1 MNLLRGDFLIGN
13 WTVHPSLNSLEQSG
27 RVEHLEPKVMQVLL
41 TLTSEPGEVF
51 SREAIYSRVWPDV
64 IVGEDVLI
72 RAIGKI
78 RRAFAPEPVIE
89 TVPKVGYR
97 LIAPLARTPEPAS
110 TPSHHGQ
117 PQDPSG
123 KDSSLQDPRID
134 GGTTPP
140 AHPTHAF
147 APHPLDTFYS
157 NSALP
162 PIAESKLPRRRTL
175 WLYLA
180 FVILILLIGGIAVLA
195 FSHHP
200 QPQASLT
207 YITRPL
213 TTDPGSQIE
222 GSFSPNGKSVA
233 YVWRKPGQSTEQ
245 VYVMPIHADDP
256 RPLSPEPSANQYT
269 PSWSPSGRQIAFM
282 ERDGSHSAVM
292 LAPARGGAAR
302 TVYTLPVNSAREYG
316 GLAWSA
322 DGTSLIFPQENTL
335 EGPSY
340 LVELSLENGT
350 IRSITDP
357 PLLWDGDFYPEVS
370 PDGRQLAFI
379 RGSELLARD
388 LYVMN
393 LPNGPAHR
401 ITSHQLMTSF
411 AWSADSHSLVFSA
424 SKDGTLS
431 LWRVRATGGEPQQM
445 PEVGVDAYAPAIA
458 RQGNQ
463 LIYSHGSAMWGIF
476 TANLSA
482 SNPQAHTLQPHTIQ
496 THIILT
502 SSEET
507 EAPEV
512 SPNGHQIV
520 YQSWSSGSRE
530 IWTANI
536 DGSDPVQITNVPGE
550 SAGDPAWSPNGRWIA
565 YDARLGP
572 FAHIYVVSAKGG
584 KSRAITRGSFNDVNP
599 AWSNNGRELF
609 FGSNRSGSWQIW
621 KISLSKPHQ
630 LRQITTNG
638 GLDGRIGPKGKYLY
652 YTKNMV
658 AGLWRLPLA
667 GGKEQKIFHDPPAG
681 ASQLWTIAGENVYA
695 LSALGSHDELFSIH
709 QTSERAQP
717 VYALKYAPTVQFSI
731 DPASQQLYYSGLIR
745 ASSHLTL
752 VEETR

>member
-1 MNLLRGDFLIGN
+1 MNLLRGDFLVGN
-13 WTVHPSLNSLEQSG
+13 WTVHPSLNSLERSG

-41 TLTSEPGEVF
+41 TLVSEPGEVF

-64 IVGEDVLI
+64 VVGEDVLI
-72 RAIGKI
+72 RAISKI

-97 LIAPLARTPEPAS
+97 LIAPIARTPEPS
-110 TPSHHGQ
+110 DSPVHRSP
-117 PQDPSG
+117 PQDTPG
-123 KDSSLQDPRID
+123 KDSSVQDLTID

-162 PIAESKLPRRRTL
+162 PVTESKTPRRRTL
-175 WLYLA
+175 WLYWA
-180 FVILILLIGGIAVLA
+180 SAILVLLVGGILA
-195 FSHHP
+195 LVFSDHP
-200 QPQASLT
+200 QPQTSLT

-222 GSFSPNGKSVA
+222 SSFSPDGKSVA

-245 VYVMPIHADDP
+245 IYVMPIHAGIP
-256 RPLSPEPSANQYT
+256 HPLAPEIAANQYA
-269 PSWSPSGRQIAFM
+269 PSWSPSGRQIAFI
-282 ERDGSHSAVM
+282 ERDDSHSGVM
-292 LAPARGGAAR
+292 LAPASGGVAR
-302 TVYTLPVNSAREYG
+302 TLYTLPVNSAREYG

-340 LVELSLENGT
+340 LVELSLKDGT

-445 PEVGVDAYAPAIA
+445 PEVGVDAYSPSIS
-458 RQGNQ
+458 RQGNE

-482 SNPQAHTLQPHTIQ
+482 SKTPAR
-496 THIILT
+496 IILT

-507 EAPEV
+507 EAPEI

-536 DGSDPVQITNVPGE
+536 DGSNPVQITNVPGE
-550 SAGDPAWSPNGRWIA
+550 FAGDPAWSPNGRWIA

-572 FAHIYVVSAKGG
+572 FAHIYVVNAKGG
-584 KSRAITRGSFNDVNP
+584 KSIAVTRGNFNDIAP
-599 AWSNNGRELF
+599 GWSNNGREIF

-621 KISLSKPHQ
+621 RASLSNLHHLK
-630 LRQITTNG
+630 QITTNG
-638 GLDGRIGPKGKYLY
+638 GLDGRVGPEEKYLY
-652 YTKNMV
+652 YSRNMV
-658 AGLWRLPLA
+658 AGLWRIPLA
-667 GGKEQKIFHDPPAG
+667 GGKEQKIFNGPPAG
-681 ASQLWTIAGENVYA
+681 ASQLWTLAGENVYA
-695 LSALGSHDELFSIH
+695 LSALDSHDELFSIDE
-709 QTSERAQP
+709 TSGRTQP
-717 VYALKYAPTVQFSI
+717 AYAPKYAPTVQFSI
-731 DPASQQLYYSGLIR
+731 DPASQRLYYSGLIR

-752 VEETR
+752 VEETK